1 MGIEQLLQLIS
12 TMALV
17 FSAIVVVV
25 QLRNVRRDRFI
36 HITNGLFYTWQSNEF
51 MKAQQWVIHE
61 MPTNWSELKKT
72 RGTDREADFVRVTAF
87 YNRIGT
93 IVTLGL
99 VDGKSILSTIGGT
112 ARDVWTKI
120 QPLLDEARQEDDTFL
135 RDFER
140 LLPFCDACVKCLK
153 SGDN

>member
-1 MGIEQLLQLIS
+1 MGIDQILQLIS

-17 FSAIVVVV
+17 FSATVVVV

-36 HITNGLFYTWQSNEF
+36 HITNGLFYTWQSSEF

-61 MPTNWSELKKT
+61 MPTSWSELKKT

-99 VDGKSILSTIGGT
+99 DDGKTILSTIGGT
-112 ARDVWTKI
+112 ARDVWNKI

-135 RDFER
+135 QDFER
-140 LLPFCDACVKCLK
+140 LLPFCDACAKDRK
-153 SGDN
+153 SGDR